1 MRATSELGERT
12 GPRAL
17 PVASR
22 SSPITRKN
30 RFLGLANRKERWG
43 LSWKGRLVIGLL
55 VIVLATWSAYSI
67 HPFLA
72 VTQRVNTDALVV
84 EGWVHQYAIRAAID
98 EFKAGHYQRVF
109 STGGPIEGM
118 GGYTNDYN
126 TSASLG
132 ASRLKAEGFSP
143 DLIQM
148 VPSHVVDRDRTY
160 SAARALRDWFVEH
173 NVTVRRI
180 NVVTEDVH
188 ARRSRLLFQEAFGR
202 GVKVG
207 IIAVPNP
214 DYDANHWW
222 RYSEGVKSVISEG
235 AAYLYAKFLF
245 WPGAAEPRSAEQLK
259 N

>member
-1 MRATSELGERT
+1 MLKASELGEAT
-12 GPRAL
+12 GPGAL

-22 SSPITRKN
+22 SSPVTRKN
-30 RFLGLANRKERWG
+30 RFFGLVNRKERWG
-43 LSWKGRLVIGLL
+43 FSWKGRLLVLLLL
-55 VIVLATWSAYSI
+55 VGLATGFVYGVY
-67 HPFLA
+67 PFLA
-72 VTQRVNTDALVV
+72 VTQRVDTDALVV
-84 EGWVHQYAIRAAID
+84 EGWVHQYAIRAAIN
-98 EFKAGHYQRVF
+98 EFNAGHYQRVF
-109 STGGPIEGM
+109 TTGGPIVGM

-132 ASRLKAEGFSP
+132 AGRLKAEGFSS
-143 DLIQM
+143 DLVQM

-160 SAARALRDWFVEH
+160 SAARALRDWFGEH
-173 NVTVRRI
+173 NVTVRGI

-202 GVKVG
+202 SVKVG

-214 DYDANHWW
+214 DYDARRWW

-235 AAYLYAKFLF
+235 ATYLYAKFLF
-245 WPGAAEPRSAEQLK
+245 WPGAAEPRRAEQLK